1 MSERIPC
8 GPATFRV
15 TTEDHAE
22 RIASLLEPGPLTLQE
37 LLYCVNATGGYYR
50 ERMKDAVLSL
60 VESGRVVERQAF
72 TPRHPADRPL
82 VWLELVGGAA

>member
-15 TTEDHAE
+15 TTEDYAQ

-50 ERMKDAVLSL
+50 ERMKDAVAAL
-60 VESGRVVERQAF
+60 VEAGRVVERQAF

-82 VWLELVGGAA
+82 VWLQLAGAP

>member
-50 ERMKDAVLSL
+50 ERITSAVSSL
-60 VESGRVVERQAF
+60 VESGRVVERHAF
-72 TPRHPADRPL
+72 TPRHPADKPL
-82 VWLELVGGAA
+82 VLLELAVTP